1 MPNIPNNL
9 DVKKRNNV
17 LLSEYTTFKIGGP
30 AKYFIETNNSGELI
44 KAIEYA
50 QQKKISYLILAGG
63 SNVLVSDQ
71 GFDGLVIQVK
81 SNNYKIEG
89 NSILA
94 DSGVSFNRL
103 VNESVKAGLSGLEW
117 MVGIYGTIGG
127 AVRGNAGAYG
137 HSIAKSVEE
146 VEIFDSGKIRKI
158 KNKDCKFGYRESI
171 FKHSNGIILSVEL
184 KLKKG
189 NINEIQNI
197 TKETMLKRTKRI
209 PIEPNAGSVFKNIQ
223 LSEIDQTRLIK
234 GLDIS
239 DEEYKK
245 LIKLGDFPAGYI
257 IEALG
262 YKGKKI
268 GGAQVS
274 DKHSN
279 FIVNV
284 GNAKASDVIMLIS
297 IIKQKARNKLGIQL
311 HEEIQ
316 LIGF

>member
-1 MPNIPNNL
+1 MSEI
-9 DVKKRNNV
+9 KKKSNV
-17 LLSEYTTFKIGGP
+17 QLAEYTTFKIGGP

-50 QQKKISYLILAGG
+50 QQKNISYLILAGG

-81 SNNYKIEG
+81 SNNYKIDG
-89 NSILA
+89 NTILA
-94 DSGVSFNRL
+94 DAGVSFSRL
-103 VNESVKAGLSGLEW
+103 VNESVKAGLSGFEW

-137 HSIAKSVEE
+137 HSIAKLVEE
-146 VEIFDSGKIRKI
+146 VEVFDSGKIIKI

-197 TKETMLKRTKRI
+197 TKETMIKRTKRI
-209 PIEPNAGSVFKNIQ
+209 PVEPNAGSIFKNIQ
-223 LSEIDQTRLIK
+223 LSQIDQVRLIK

-239 DEEYKK
+239 DKEYQD
-245 LIKLGDFPAGYI
+245 LIKLGDFPAGFI

-262 YKGKKI
+262 FKGKKV

-274 DKHSN
+274 EKHSN
-279 FIVNV
+279 FIVNT
-284 GNAKASDVIMLIS
+284 GNAKATDVVMIIS
-297 IIKQKARNKLGIQL
+297 MIKQKARNKLGIQL

-316 LIGF
+316 LVGF